1 LIALLLSKDN
11 YVSYFNYLNLK
22 QMESVHKELYNVYVC
37 LQECHD
43 IVPGD
48 LTLPDLQTFFFHKYP
63 DADKEAY
70 YNLFKG
76 ISEATLDPSL
86 GATMLKQIKQR
97 QQALNVSDK
106 AFRFSSG
113 IGELAAVVAAIDQFT
128 ADDIKSVDDFGFVT
142 DNLESIV
149 DSTIRTP
156 GLRWRLNF
164 LNKSLGSLRK
174 GDFGFL
180 FARPETGKTTFLA
193 SEVSFMLTQLSDTAG
208 PIVWLNNEEA
218 GDKVMLRMYQ
228 AYFGLRLEA
237 ILANVKKYKEEF
249 QRQVQG
255 RFLLLDDANF
265 DKQTVERICKR
276 YNPSLLLYDQLP
288 KVKGFAADRDDLRLG
303 AIYQWARELSKE
315 YAPSIGVCQAGGTAE
330 GQKWLNM
337 DHVANSS
344 TSVQAEADWILGIG
358 KQHTEGTEFIRY
370 LSICKNKLLGD
381 VDSLEHLRHGR
392 SEVLIEPEIARYKD
406 IIQY

>member
-1 LIALLLSKDN
+1 
-11 YVSYFNYLNLK
+11 
-22 QMESVHKELYNVYVC
+22 
-37 LQECHD
+37 
-43 IVPGD
+43 
-48 LTLPDLQTFFFHKYP
+48 
-63 DADKEAY
+63 
-70 YNLFKG
+70 
-76 ISEATLDPSL
+76 
-86 GATMLKQIKQR
+86 
-97 QQALNVSDK
+97 
-106 AFRFSSG
+106 
-113 IGELAAVVAAIDQFT
+113 
-128 ADDIKSVDDFGFVT
+128 
-142 DNLESIV
+142 
-149 DSTIRTP
+149 
-156 GLRWRLNF
+156 
-164 LNKSLGSLRK
+164 
-174 GDFGFL
+174 
-180 FARPETGKTTFLA
+180 
-193 SEVSFMLTQLSDTAG
+193 
-208 PIVWLNNEEA
+208 
-218 GDKVMLRMYQ
+218 
-228 AYFGLRLEA
+228 
-237 ILANVKKYKEEF
+237 
-249 QRQVQG
+249 
-255 RFLLLDDANF
+255 
-265 DKQTVERICKR
+265 VERICKR